1 MAGLETGQQ
10 SILDKLNGNGN
21 GLNVGLNAAEL
32 GLLNT
37 INNKMGEQLI
47 GGLAG
52 KLTRFSKWMQFDRI
66 MNVFI
71 LIGVLHN
78 AAMLSRSAA
87 ETIGELTSQ
96 ALTVIG
102 IKGDDNQPIDV
113 NEIIGK
119 QANVFM
125 SSILG
130 ETVWNGTKESW
141 QKANRIISTASNI
154 ISTVRS
160 IADSTRDVMEWTAE
174 NTGKIG
180 NALKRWRVVGENAY
194 KWMPERVTA
203 QGKWHRS
210 IDKAVEGIQSVED
223 AASSLA
229 GAVGNVRSIQEDFTE
244 VKEQKANFDKALKEA
259 TPKSGT
265 ENDATKAKATA
276 EKAASASPVLAVTDR
291 AKGDA
296 P

>member
-1 MAGLETGQQ
+1 MAGLESGQQ
-10 SILDKLNGNGN
+10 SILEKLGQGA
-21 GLNVGLNAAEL
+21 NAASNVANL
-32 GLLNT
+32 ALLPI
-37 INNKMGEQLI
+37 INNKLGDQLT

-66 MNVFI
+66 MNIFI

-102 IKGDDNQPIDV
+102 ITGDDNQPIDV

-119 QANVFM
+119 QANAFM

-160 IADSTRDVMEWTAE
+160 IADSTRDVLEWTAE

-180 NALKRWRVVGENAY
+180 NALKRFRVVGENAY

-203 QGKWHRS
+203 QGKWHRN

-223 AASSLA
+223 TASSLA
-229 GAVGNVRSIQEDFTE
+229 GAVGSVRSIQEDFTE
-244 VKEQKANFDKALKEA
+244 VKEQKENFDKAIKEA
-259 TPKSGT
+259 TPKDRPD
-265 ENDATKAKATA
+265 NDVTKAKATQTT
-276 EKAASASPVLAVTDR
+276 AASVSPPQTVETR
-291 AKGDA
+291 QKGDA
-296 P
+296 S